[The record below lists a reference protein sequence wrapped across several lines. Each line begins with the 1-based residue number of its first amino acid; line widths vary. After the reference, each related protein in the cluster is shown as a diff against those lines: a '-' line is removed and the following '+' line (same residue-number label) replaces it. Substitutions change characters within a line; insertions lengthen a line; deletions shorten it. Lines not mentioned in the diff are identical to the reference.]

1 MSRVALVSGASR
13 GIGAEIARELAAEH
27 GFLVFAGAR
36 KQDDVERAD
45 GIEPIGLDVT
55 HQEMIDAARVRI
67 EADVGRLD
75 ALVNNAGVYGD
86 PVGAAE
92 YDLER
97 AHEVLEVNTFGPW
110 RMIEAFLPLL
120 RNSSQPRIVN
130 VSSGAGQLSDM
141 NGGRAAY
148 RVSKAGLNAL
158 TRTLASDERW
168 LKVNTRGSSST
179 RSARAGCGPTWVAR
193 RLRSRSMRELTPPS
207 GWRPFPTTGRPAGS
221 SATVSQYLGDVASTQ
236 ELIKTAIER
245 FQAEV
250 PALASLKLV
259 FELELRGRGD
269 VQMFRVEVPGPKI
282 TKAAS
287 TEDARVTVAI
297 PRSDFNEL
305 ATQGQVRDYIEAV
318 ENGHIRAS
326 GDTNIQKLIAQ
337 VVQRHEQ
344 RVRTKKVH

>member
-1 MSRVALVSGASR
+1 LSRVALVSGASR

-45 GIEPIGLDVT
+45 GIEPIELDVT
-55 HQEMIDAARVRI
+55 HQEMIDAARVRM

-168 LKVNTRGSSST
+168 LKVNTMCPGWVRTDMGGSAAPKSVEEGADT
-179 RSARAGCGPTWVAR
+179 AVWLATLPDDGPT
-193 RLRSRSMRELTPPS
+193 
-207 GWRPFPTTGRPAGS
+207 GGF
-221 SATVSQYLGDVASTQ
+221 
-236 ELIKTAIER
+236 
-245 FQAEV
+245 
-250 PALASLKLV
+250 
-259 FELELRGRGD
+259 
-269 VQMFRVEVPGPKI
+269 FRDRK
-282 TKAAS
+282 
-287 TEDARVTVAI
+287 RI
-297 PRSDFNEL
+297 PW
-305 ATQGQVRDYIEAV
+305 
-318 ENGHIRAS
+318 
-326 GDTNIQKLIAQ
+326 
-337 VVQRHEQ
+337 
-344 RVRTKKVH
+344 